1 MKKDNCTQA
10 GNSIFNGL
18 HVLTYLKNKCIKY
31 LKGIEHENTENQAA
45 TLSNC
50 HLEKVPI
57 NINFGGK
64 GDWTVGEHVF
74 TTGFWT
80 LGEATLLPKLMNKWI
95 HQLFTDNLLFT
106 RHKHRVYDLG
116 MLQCWVVHVLQW
128 GNENTLK
135 WGYYENT
142 FKWQPF

>member
-50 HLEKVPI
+50 HLGKVPI
-57 NINFGGK
+57 NINFGRK
-64 GDWTVGEHVF
+64 VEEKETE
-74 TTGFWT
+74 
-80 LGEATLLPKLMNKWI
+80 LLESMSSLLDFGHLVKL
-95 HQLFTDNLLFT
+95 L
-106 RHKHRVYDLG
+106 
-116 MLQCWVVHVLQW
+116 
-128 GNENTLK
+128 
-135 WGYYENT
+135 YYQN
-142 FKWQPF
+142 